1 MGNKFL
7 SIGEIL
13 YEDKDSVQWNR
24 RIFEKVWALSKLLQ
38 VRKMHV
44 LFVSTKFT
52 CGDDYILSI
61 RSEMMIKHSGALKY
75 KKITFLKA

>member
-24 RIFEKVWALSKLLQ
+24 RIFEKVRALSKLLQ

-52 CGDDYILSI
+52 YDDYILSI

-75 KKITFLKA
+75 KKITFSKA